1 MRLRRAK
8 GRRGSTPKGVMNRTE
23 AKFAERLMS
32 LQATGEILSYA
43 YEAVKF
49 VVVPGVPNKRQAV
62 TYTPDFLVQRADL
75 ELELI
80 DVKGSA
86 GWEDTARVKIKAA
99 SERFPLFHWVGYT
112 LTKAGTW
119 EREEFN

>member
-8 GRRGSTPKGVMNRTE
+8 GRQGCTPRGVMNCTE
-23 AKFAERLMS
+23 AKFAERLLS
-32 LQATGEILSYA
+32 LKLSGEVLGYH
-43 YEAVKF
+43 YEAFKVCI
-49 VVVPGVPNKRQAV
+49 VPGLPGIRQAV
-62 TYTPDFLVQRADL
+62 YYTPDFLVQRADL

-86 GWEDTARVKIKAA
+86 GWEDTARVKIKTAA
-99 SERFPLFHWVGYT
+99 DRFPEFHWVGYM
-112 LTKAGTW
+112 LTKAGAW